1 MPTVIVNRNNF
12 FKAIGKTFTD
22 KEFDELCFQ
31 FGIELDGI
39 TSEQEMAQSETN
51 KLDSN
56 LSNEVLYKIEVSANR
71 YDLLCL
77 EGLANSLRIY
87 LGLEKPPTFTLSKPE
102 KMRKFYVHESVKS
115 VRHFACSAILRNITF
130 TEDSLKSF
138 IELQDKL
145 HNNICRQRT
154 LATMG
159 THDLDTIHGDI
170 HFSAENPTD
179 IVFKAL
185 KQNKEMN
192 SHELLEHL
200 KKTDPSKLGK
210 YCYMLEK
217 LDKHPVLKDSKGN
230 ILALPPIIN
239 SEYSKITVN
248 TKNVLIDVT
257 AHDETKANIVLNILV
272 TMFSIYCNEKF
283 TIEPV
288 EVITDNQSTIY
299 PKLEYTEFIT
309 DVNYLKKISGTGIDN
324 ADVICE
330 ILKKMSLDASNID
343 NSKIKV
349 IVPPTRSDILHAC
362 DIAEDLAIGFGYDNI
377 VKLKPN
383 TICNGYQQPINKLT
397 ELFRQEIAMVGYV
410 EALTFALVSKKD
422 TLDNMLEKEDSIKDY
437 VQIFKPKTSTFE
449 LFRTS
454 LIPSMLK
461 VIEKNQMSPLPIK
474 AFEIADVVVLDKD
487 NETGA
492 KNRRR
497 MCIAYVNHNSG
508 FEKVQGIV
516 DHLLEN
522 RLGLVFDKDYS
533 YESSF
538 DKAFFPDRQA
548 NIKLKGFN
556 IGIIGV
562 INPEVNKNFG
572 KIPYPITISEVD
584 IEYVFDLIKNKQ
596 L

>member
-1 MPTVIVNRNNF
+1 MPTVIVNRDNF

-22 KEFDELCFQ
+22 QEFDELCFQ

-51 KLDSN
+51 KIDTN
-56 LSNEVLYKIEVSANR
+56 LSKDVLYKIEVSANR

-77 EGLANSLRIY
+77 EGLAHSLRIY
-87 LGLEKPPTFTLSKPE
+87 LGLEKPPTYVLSKPDTL
-102 KMRKFYVHESVKS
+102 RKFYVHDSVKN
-115 VRHFACSAILRNITF
+115 VRHFACSAILRDITF
-130 TEDSLKSF
+130 TEESLKSF

-159 THDLDTIHGDI
+159 THDLDKIQGDI
-170 HFSAENPTD
+170 HFSAEYPKD

-185 KQNKEMN
+185 KQNVEMN
-192 SHELLEHL
+192 STELLEYL
-200 KKTDPSKLGK
+200 KKNDSSKLGK
-210 YCYMLEK
+210 YCHMLES
-217 LDKHPVLKDSKGN
+217 LEKHPVLKDSKGN

-248 TKNVLIDVT
+248 TKNVLIDIT

-272 TMFSIYCNEKF
+272 TMFSIYCKNKF

-288 EVITDNQSTIY
+288 EVITNNQSIIY
-299 PKLEYTEFIT
+299 PKLEYNEFYT
-309 DVNYLKKISGTGIDN
+309 DVNYLSKISGTGIKN
-324 ADVICE
+324 ADMICE

-343 NSKIKV
+343 ETRIKV
-349 IVPPTRSDILHAC
+349 VVPPTRSDILHAC
-362 DIAEDLAIGFGYDNI
+362 DIAEDLAIGYGYDNI
-377 VKLKPN
+377 VKLRPN

-397 ELFRQEIAMVGYV
+397 ELFRQEISMIGYI

-422 TLDNMLEKEDSIKDY
+422 TLDNMLESEDSLKNY
-437 VQIFKPKTSTFE
+437 VQIYKPKTSTFE

-461 VIEKNQMSPLPIK
+461 VIEKNIMSPLPIK
-474 AFEIADVVVLDKD
+474 AFEIADVVLLDT
-487 NETGA
+487 NTETGA
-492 KNRRR
+492 VNRRR
-497 MCIAYVNHNSG
+497 LCVSYVNQNAG
-508 FEKVQGIV
+508 FEKVQGVV

-522 RLGLVFDKDYS
+522 RLGLTFSKDYQ
-533 YESSF
+533 YEPSS

-548 NIKLKGFN
+548 SIILRGQN

-572 KIPYPITISEVD
+572 KIPYPITITEID